1 MSDITERATA
11 KDWVNRAFTVDDIEI
26 RSEGDGLTFDGV
38 ASVVD
43 TPYVGARHVRGV
55 HRDDRAGR
63 VQPHPQAA

>member
-43 TPYVGARHVRGV
+43 SRTWCATVRGV
-55 HRDDRAGR
+55 PRDDHAGG
-63 VQPHPQAA
+63 VQPHPRAA